1 MVADIASRRSGAR
14 GGGPADQD
22 PRRPLFIGELLIV
35 VLLVFAYDRIRDL
48 ATTRPHQSV
57 VNGRDLLS
65 WERFAHIDIER
76 PFNAWLSGHNSVA
89 ELASWYYQLAH
100 LTVTLL
106 VLLGCYALRPDA
118 YRSARNALLA
128 INAIGLA
135 VFWLYPVA
143 PPRLLP
149 GAGFVDTAV
158 VTGAASASAAS
169 NPYAA
174 MPSLH
179 IAWAIWTG
187 LVALLVV
194 RGRYPRAIWAVY
206 PLLTTVVVIATA
218 NHYVLDVAAGLA
230 VAMVAVVAPFS
241 GPSLLRLVRSR
252 EPAAVDDD
260 ARRPETELAA

>member
-1 MVADIASRRSGAR
+1 MADIASTRSRAR
-14 GGGPADQD
+14 GGGPTHHA

-48 ATTRPHQSV
+48 ATTHPHQSV
-57 VNGRDLLS
+57 TNGRDLLN
-65 WERFAHIDIER
+65 WERLAHIDIEL

-106 VLLGCYALRPDA
+106 VLLACYALRPDA
-118 YRSARNALLA
+118 YRPARNALLA

-179 IAWAIWTG
+179 IAWAVWTG

-194 RGRYPRAIWAVY
+194 RGRYPRMVWAAY
-206 PLLTTVVVIATA
+206 PILTTVVVIGTA
-218 NHYVLDVAAGLA
+218 NHYVLDVVAGLA
-230 VAMVAVVAPFS
+230 VAMVAVITPFS
-241 GPSLLRLVRSR
+241 GPSLLRLVRSPER
-252 EPAAVDDD
+252 SPVEDD
-260 ARRPETELAA
+260 ARRPEPELAA